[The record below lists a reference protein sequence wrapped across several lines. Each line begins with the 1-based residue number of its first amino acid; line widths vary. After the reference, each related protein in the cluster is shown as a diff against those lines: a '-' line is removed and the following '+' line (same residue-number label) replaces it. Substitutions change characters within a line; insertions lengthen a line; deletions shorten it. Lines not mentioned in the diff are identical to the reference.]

1 MSRSPATLLA
11 SIDADKAALDAA
23 RPLSREVCLS
33 LRAKLMPARAGGAN
47 ASTSTNTSTNTNTN
61 TSGDD
66 APAPSETQVVLESLL
81 TTAMSAREPV
91 DPVRLGD
98 AIRYAEDIVAQREPL
113 CERQIRN
120 LHRLVLKGRG
130 EVRPYRQENVA
141 IAGAATHPPDFLDV
155 PAAMSALI
163 DWYGS
168 AAALH
173 PIARA
178 AQLHTRFVGIH
189 PFVDGNGRTARLLLG
204 FELMKVGY
212 PPAAIRTKDRRTY
225 YDALD
230 SACMRG
236 DFGDITRVVAQAVQ
250 RALHLTLDVLG
261 LRRADPFPNLP
272 DGEPTC
278 LLPLPPR

>member
-1 MSRSPATLLA
+1 MRFRKTLMSRSPATLLA

-23 RPLSREVCLS
+23 RPLPRDACLS
-33 LRAKLMPARAGGAN
+33 LRATLIPARAGRANAN
-47 ASTSTNTSTNTNTN
+47 ASASA
-61 TSGDD
+61 SGDD
-66 APAPSETQVVLESLL
+66 APAPSEARVVLESLL
-81 TTAMSAREPV
+81 AGAMSAREPV
-91 DPVRLGD
+91 DAAHLGD
-98 AIRYAEDIVAQREPL
+98 AIRYAEDIVAKREPL
-113 CERQIRN
+113 SERQIRN
-120 LHRLVLKGRG
+120 LHRLVVKGHG

-141 IAGAATHPPDFLDV
+141 IAGATASPPEFLDV

-204 FELMKVGY
+204 FELMKAGY
-212 PPAAIRTKDRRTY
+212 PPAAIRTKDRRAY

-230 SACMRG
+230 AACMSG

-250 RALHLTLDVLG
+250 RALRLTLDLLG
-261 LRRADPFPNLP
+261 LRRADPCPHRP

-278 LLPLPPR
+278 PLPLPPR

>member
-1 MSRSPATLLA
+1 MSRLPATLLA

-33 LRAKLMPARAGGAN
+33 LRAKLMPARAGGVN
-47 ASTSTNTSTNTNTN
+47 AS

-81 TTAMSAREPV
+81 TAEMSARAPA
-91 DPVRLGD
+91 DAARLGD

-120 LHRLVLKGRG
+120 LHRLVLKGQG

-163 DWYGS
+163 DWYGA

-204 FELMKVGY
+204 LELMKAGY
-212 PPAAIRTKDRRTY
+212 PPAAIRTKDRRAY

-230 SACMRG
+230 GACMRG

-250 RALHLTLDVLG
+250 RALRLTLDLLG
-261 LRRADPFPNLP
+261 PRRADPFPNLP

-278 LLPLPPR
+278 PLPLPPR

>member
-33 LRAKLMPARAGGAN
+33 LREKLMPERAARAN
-47 ASTSTNTSTNTNTN
+47 A
-61 TSGDD
+61 
-66 APAPSETQVVLESLL
+66 APAPSETRVMLEAVMAA
-81 TTAMSAREPV
+81 AMSARETV
-91 DPVRLGD
+91 EAARLGD

-113 CERQIRN
+113 SERQIRN
-120 LHRLVLKGRG
+120 LHRLVLKGHG

-141 IAGAATHPPDFLDV
+141 IAGATANPPDFLDV

-173 PIARA
+173 PVARA
-178 AQLHTRFVGIH
+178 AQLHTRFVRIH
-189 PFVDGNGRTARLLLG
+189 PFVDGNGRTARLLLD
-204 FELMKVGY
+204 FELMKAGY
-212 PPAAIRTKDRRTY
+212 PPAAIRTKDRRAY

-230 SACMRG
+230 GACTSG
-236 DFGDITRVVAQAVQ
+236 DFGEITRVVAQAVQ
-250 RALHLTLDVLG
+250 RALRLTLDLLG

-278 LLPLPPR
+278 PLPPPPR